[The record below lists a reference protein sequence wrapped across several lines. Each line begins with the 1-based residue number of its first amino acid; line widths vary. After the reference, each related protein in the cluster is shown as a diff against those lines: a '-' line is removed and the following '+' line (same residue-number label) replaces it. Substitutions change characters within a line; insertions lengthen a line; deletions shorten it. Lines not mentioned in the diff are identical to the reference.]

1 MAALPQ
7 EIEAALTEVYGPV
20 KAEFIITQTPKG
32 GAPEDI
38 KEQWVG
44 VSLPVRAAH
53 LGQTALAPTRNFD
66 CLTQQITKNDDP
78 VAITGIDAVHA
89 LAEAGKESAA
99 RFWDSMQM
107 AKFIFQAHEGT
118 LQPLDSDQLG

>member
-1 MAALPQ
+1 MAGLPQ
-7 EIEAALTEVYGPV
+7 NIETALTEVYGPV
-20 KAEFIITQTPKG
+20 EAAFIITQIPKG

-66 CLTQQITKNDDP
+66 YLTQQITENDDS

-99 RFWDSMQM
+99 RFWDSMQL
-107 AKFIFQAHEGT
+107 AKFVFRAHEGT
-118 LQPLDSDQLG
+118 LQPLQSD